1 MLRSSQ
7 ERREAVAKGS
17 ANLKELPDLL
27 SRFMAKE
34 KGGGGEFE
42 FSNEELYFIIINFV
56 LAGRDT
62 TANSLTW
69 TLWEL
74 SKKANRGCIERI
86 RAETAK
92 NRVELGLSDGE
103 ITHELVA
110 RGTYLKAVIQEGLR

>member
-1 MLRSSQ
+1 M
-7 ERREAVAKGS
+7 AKGT

-34 KGGGGEFE
+34 KGAGGEFE

-74 SKKANRGCIERI
+74 SKRANWRYIEMI

-92 NRVELGLSDGE
+92 NRAELGLGLGEVKAYESRSD
-103 ITHELVA
+103 
-110 RGTYLKAVIQEGLR
+110 KLRLPFLTP